1 LDQEVAQLITA
12 ALVGA
17 MSPVATM
24 ATIAVLSTGRRP
36 LTDALC
42 LLLGWTIVLV
52 ALAGAIRALLPDDGS
67 AVSDQT
73 KAVLNVFVG
82 ILLLSFGL
90 RNVIGARHPLAHV
103 VEGREELRQRPPGW
117 MKAFDKLTPL
127 KAVGIGAVLLLISPA
142 DLAVYLSA
150 LQGTAG
156 NDFATGTR
164 LLLVALLVVAIDL
177 CILVPLGIYVAMG
190 SRADRILKAMRG
202 WLIDNNRKATAWV
215 LLVFGLFSL
224 GSGISALV

>member
-1 LDQEVAQLITA
+1 MNQAIPQLITA

-17 MSPVATM
+17 MSPIATM

-36 LTDALC
+36 LADALC

-52 ALAGAIRALLPDDGS
+52 VLAGAIRALLPDDGS

-90 RNVIGARHPLAHV
+90 RQVIGARHPLAHI

-117 MKAFDKLTPL
+117 MRAFDRLTPL
-127 KAVGIGAVLLLISPA
+127 KAIAIGAVLLLVSPA

-150 LQGTAG
+150 LQGVAG
-156 NDFATGTR
+156 DEFSTGTR
-164 LLLVALLVVAIDL
+164 VLLVVLLIVAIDL
-177 CILVPLGIYVAMG
+177 CILIPLGIYVAMPH
-190 SRADRILKAMRG
+190 RAQGILTRLRG
-202 WLIDNNRKATAWV
+202 WLIDNSRKATAWV
-215 LLVFGLFSL
+215 LLIFGLFSL
-224 GSGISALV
+224 GSGISALL